1 MHLSTPAL
9 ATLLQKYQ
17 DPSEADSVL
26 KIQKDLDETKD
37 VLVKSIDNLLIRGE
51 KLDSLADKSD
61 DLSIAVNKIK
71 KNFQSIKV
79 FF

>member
-71 KNFQSIKV
+71 KKFSKY
-79 FF
+79 